1 MGRVP
6 RWRLGRGVYHII
18 NRGINNTWILET
30 GEDRNKFLDLLVK
43 QKINRRISIYHW
55 AIMSNHF
62 HLAAEALNMK
72 ELSNY
77 LSKVSSLYSRY
88 WHKRH
93 GAGRGTIWQG
103 RFKSIVVQK
112 EGCLMRLGRYI
123 ERNPVASGVEG
134 INTPAAYKWSS
145 ASAYVHGSNDPLVN
159 ASRHPYWAGL
169 GSTDKERRM
178 TYGNFISTIP
188 ADDVKLFSSTS
199 SVIGDKEFIINVRIE
214 SGRLSARPRGRP
226 KKM

>member
-30 GEDRNKFLDLLVK
+30 EEDRNKFLDLLAN
-43 QKINRRISIYHW
+43 QKTRKKISIYHW

-62 HLAAEALNMK
+62 HLAAESLDVK

-93 GAGRGTIWQG
+93 GTGRGTIWQG

-112 EGCLMRLGRYI
+112 EGYLMRLGRYI
-123 ERNPVASGVEG
+123 ERNPVAAGME
-134 INTPAAYKWSS
+134 IDEPAAYRWSS
-145 ASAYVHGSNDPLVN
+145 ASAYVHGSKDPLVS
-159 ASRHPYWAGL
+159 AGSHPYWAGF
-169 GSTDKERRM
+169 GSTDKERRKF
-178 TYGNFISTIP
+178 YGNFISTTP
-188 ADDVKLFSSTS
+188 DEDVKLFSSAS
-199 SVIGDKEFIINVRIE
+199 SVIGDKEYIANARIE

-226 KKM
+226 KK